1 MHGMRIE
8 ELNQFASF
16 LIWVEKL
23 KEMAQDLWLKPI
35 SEGKW
40 SLREILTHI
49 MYWDK
54 NSLEMMVPH
63 MSEGA
68 NLTFVDIEQL
78 NQEAAAFARSY
89 DSLHALIDDLIQ
101 TRKQLLRLLE
111 EKYDEATTFIIDN
124 EEYTY
129 KKFVQIFIHHD
140 EHHKKQIEAFLKKEG
155 KR

>member
-1 MHGMRIE
+1 MPCMKIK
-8 ELNQFASF
+8 ELDQFADF
-16 LIWVEKL
+16 LVWTEKL
-23 KEMAQDLWLKPI
+23 KETAQDLWLKPI

-54 NSLEMMVPH
+54 NSLEMMVPN

-89 DSLHALIDDLIQ
+89 DSLHVLIDDLIQ
-101 TRKQLLRLLE
+101 IRKQLLHLLA

-124 EEYTY
+124 QECTY

-140 EHHKKQIEAFLKKEG
+140 EHHKKQIEAFLKREEIA
-155 KR
+155 